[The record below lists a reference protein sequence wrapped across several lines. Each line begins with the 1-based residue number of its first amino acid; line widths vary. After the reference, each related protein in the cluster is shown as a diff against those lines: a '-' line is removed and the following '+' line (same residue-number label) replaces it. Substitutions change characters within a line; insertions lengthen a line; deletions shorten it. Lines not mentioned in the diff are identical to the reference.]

1 MMTGTG
7 DLYLAQEDG
16 GLPTTLAGGSA
27 PGESGVSV
35 LSMRFQGGAHLSAT
49 MRQHIVCFQMAHQ
62 LPFEC
67 RMAGRVLPPKP
78 PARAVARCSA
88 GIDCGADAERH
99 GGALF
104 VVVDPDP
111 LA

>member
-67 RMAGRVLPPKP
+67 RMAGRGLPHKP
-78 PARAVARCSA
+78 PAPSLARGPARKKRVAPAPSSSD
-88 GIDCGADAERH
+88 G
-99 GGALF
+99 LF
-104 VVVDPDP
+104 LAIHSSP
-111 LA
+111 LS

>member
-67 RMAGRVLPPKP
+67 RMAGAAPQSKP
-78 PARAVARCSA
+78 PPAPLPGVFPAINTPAYAQRRC
-88 GIDCGADAERH
+88 H
-99 GGALF
+99 L
-104 VVVDPDP
+104 
-111 LA
+111 